1 MSSSLLKIHY
11 DFSNELSQKEFFLG
25 NLSQQFR
32 SYYIG
37 KGNPTAQY
45 YQNWYT
51 NQDISAEN
59 TLFVDPDISSYQA
72 QQTYFSDNDNELLKG
87 YYIAQN
93 AQSISVFSYF
103 STPMFELNLDYSSL
117 ATDNPLIG
125 HILEA
130 KTIVESIIKHSPT
143 APATIT
149 ISETLININ
158 NVLGSADYAS
168 RTIEINTL
176 NSSITN
182 TYSLNNIQK
191 HINLLVLVH
200 EIIHIIGVGTDP
212 IWTTNVT
219 DFFYTGENGFR
230 EYKQLLHDLGYD
242 ITGITGVP
250 VENDFGSG
258 TQRSHF
264 EEGIDGNW
272 AVETR
277 TDAAGKVHPTI
288 PTEIMTGFLD
298 DDNGTINGNF
308 ITRMTLGILEDIG
321 YTVDYNSEHCVN
333 AVSYQL

>member
-51 NQDISAEN
+51 NQDISTEN

-93 AQSISVFSYF
+93 AQSLSVFSYF

-130 KTIVESIIKHSPT
+130 KILEALEVDFIDESEVLTPADNQNHIYKNDFSVEVQAGAGVVADSIPSNEYQ
-143 APATIT
+143 
-149 ISETLININ
+149 ETLNKAKGMFTA
-158 NVLGSADYAS
+158 LAC
-168 RTIEINTL
+168 
-176 NSSITN
+176 
-182 TYSLNNIQK
+182 
-191 HINLLVLVH
+191 
-200 EIIHIIGVGTDP
+200 
-212 IWTTNVT
+212 
-219 DFFYTGENGFR
+219 
-230 EYKQLLHDLGYD
+230 
-242 ITGITGVP
+242 
-250 VENDFGSG
+250 
-258 TQRSHF
+258 
-264 EEGIDGNW
+264 
-272 AVETR
+272 
-277 TDAAGKVHPTI
+277 
-288 PTEIMTGFLD
+288 
-298 DDNGTINGNF
+298 
-308 ITRMTLGILEDIG
+308 LEAPH
-321 YTVDYNSEHCVN
+321 S
-333 AVSYQL
+333 